1 MNEPAEK
8 TPSTPPR
15 SLLRRTV
22 FDRTYG
28 TILLSIAM
36 VLLLGRFRNDGY
48 SGMSPRVFW
57 VKKFDWKHCAD
68 MVVAGDSRTGE
79 GLSPALMSPELGDAR
94 IRNFSFNSLAWS
106 QPYFDSLE
114 NVLDPHSKRRAV
126 VLGITPHSCTFLPS
140 KSNGW
145 HVEGKKAAE
154 RTAMDR
160 KFESALSYFDP
171 MSVKN
176 ALRRMVGIKARHLL
190 HRHHCEDGWTGTD
203 RLRKVNPELWLNQFR
218 RLFREN
224 KVSDVVIA
232 RVIDRTRRWRQA
244 GIEVYAFRP
253 PTTAKMVELEE
264 VHSGFEEK
272 VHSGVKEETRF
283 TIFKRKFL
291 AAGGV
296 WIDVSQTDYHSH
308 DGSHLSRPAAEQLS
322 RDLAKAIHRHR
333 TGATPAGSTRA
344 TSPASRPGDGSP

>member
-1 MNEPAEK
+1 MNEPAAE
-8 TPSTPPR
+8 TRSTPPK

-36 VLLLGRFRNDGY
+36 VLLLGRFRNDGH

-57 VKKFDWKHCAD
+57 VKKFDWKHSAD

-114 NVLDPHSKRRAV
+114 SILDPHSQRRAV

-145 HVEGKKAAE
+145 HVEGRKAAE

-160 KFESALSYFDP
+160 KLESALSYFDP

-190 HRHHCEDGWTGTD
+190 HRHHCEDGWVGTD
-203 RLRKVNPELWLNQFR
+203 RLRKVNPDLWLPVFE
-218 RLFREN
+218 RLFRNN
-224 KVSDVVIA
+224 KVSDVVID
-232 RVIDRTRRWRQA
+232 RVTDRTRRWRQA

-253 PTTAKMVELEE
+253 PTTVKMLALEDK
-264 VHSGFEEK
+264 VSGFDQA
-272 VHSGVKEETRF
+272 
-283 TIFKRKFL
+283 KFIADFE

-296 WIDVSQTDYHSH
+296 WIDISQISYHSH

-322 RDLAKAIHRHR
+322 RDIAKAIHHHQQAAR
-333 TGATPAGSTRA
+333 TAGPTRA
-344 TSPASRPGDGSP
+344 ASPASRPGDGCP

>member
-1 MNEPAEK
+1 MTQPA
-8 TPSTPPR
+8 PPTR
-15 SLLRRTV
+15 PNPPKSLLRRTV

-79 GLSPALMSPELGDAR
+79 GLSPALMSPELGGAR

-106 QPYFDSLE
+106 GPYFDSLE
-114 NVLDPHSKRRAV
+114 NILDPHSQRRAV
-126 VLGITPHSCTFLPS
+126 VLGITPHSCTFKPS
-140 KSNGW
+140 RSNGW
-145 HVEGKKAAE
+145 HVEGKKAAQ

-160 KFESALSYFDP
+160 KLESALSYFDP

-176 ALRRMVGIKARHLL
+176 ALRRMVGIQARHLL
-190 HRHHCEDGWTGTD
+190 HRRYCEDGWTGTD
-203 RLRKVNPELWLNQFR
+203 RLRKVNPDLWLHAFR
-218 RLFREN
+218 TLFHGN
-224 KVSDVVIA
+224 KVSDVVIRA
-232 RVIDRTRRWRQA
+232 VIDRTRRWRRA

-253 PTTAKMVELEE
+253 PTTANMLALENE
-264 VHSGFEEK
+264 VSGFDEAKFIEEF
-272 VHSGVKEETRF
+272 E
-283 TIFKRKFL
+283 

-296 WIDVSQTDYHSH
+296 WIDLSQSGYHSH
-308 DGSHLSRPAAEQLS
+308 DGSHLSRPSAERLS
-322 RDLAKAIHRHR
+322 RDLAKAIRR
-333 TGATPAGSTRA
+333 RQRAATTAGSTRA
-344 TSPASRPGDGSP
+344 ASPASRPGDGSP